1 MIIPGGVGCDKCL
14 QLRYI
19 WIVIG
24 VKVAGN
30 DAALCYRWGLSR
42 WWGRVAVVAL
52 PRGAGAGQGAG

>member
-30 DAALCYRWGLSR
+30 DAALSYHRGQTR
-42 WWGRVAVVAL
+42 RGGGVAGVAL